1 LMLEELEAEALG
13 LESDE
18 RQLLEGELGLTP
30 AEASAAMV
38 GPLYKSPPEDA
49 AGVMPAVA
57 PAPAATQVINC
68 D

>member
-1 LMLEELEAEALG
+1 M
-13 LESDE
+13 ESDE

-38 GPLYKSPPEDA
+38 GPLYKSPPEDV

-57 PAPAATQVINC
+57 PAPAATAVIDC